1 MSYLA
6 NQLSSKEDKAR
17 LTEIFKSFDKNNDGV
32 LSREELINGYSQLY
46 GSVERATLEVE
57 MILTNVDINKN
68 GTVDYSGKT

>member
-32 LSREELINGYSQLY
+32 LSKDEFIQGYTQLY
-46 GSVERATLEVE
+46 GSAERAALEVE
-57 MILTNVDINKN
+57 
-68 GTVDYSGKT
+68 